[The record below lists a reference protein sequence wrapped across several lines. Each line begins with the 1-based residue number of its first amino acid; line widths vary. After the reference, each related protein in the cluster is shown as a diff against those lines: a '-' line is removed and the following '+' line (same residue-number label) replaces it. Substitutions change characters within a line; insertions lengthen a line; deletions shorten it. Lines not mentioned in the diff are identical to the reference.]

1 MIVPTLSTLVS
12 VRFRCSDDLS
22 AAGGENPLFYRK
34 SHLLSSSG
42 RSGQCTAAWSW
53 LAAPPPTNVS
63 RLIFRH
69 QMFFPQ
75 TFDHMLH
82 SANPSSIQGFTM
94 SSGSRVRNCT
104 HEGWRGAVPLC
115 QGSILS
121 LPSSRGEKTVHLKR
135 VEESLSIISR
145 THTLPSCTGRN
156 RVWFRIE
163 VVDMRG
169 NSFFCAAL
177 R

>member
-1 MIVPTLSTLVS
+1 M
-12 VRFRCSDDLS
+12 
-22 AAGGENPLFYRK
+22 
-34 SHLLSSSG
+34 
-42 RSGQCTAAWSW
+42 
-53 LAAPPPTNVS
+53 AAPPPTNVS

-69 QMFFPQ
+69 QMFFSPQ

-121 LPSSRGEKTVHLKR
+121 LPSSPLGEKRQCALKGWKRAFQLFPEHTHYLLGQEGIDFDFELKLYICGETPSFARPSDSLVALNHCQSPTVF
-135 VEESLSIISR
+135 R
-145 THTLPSCTGRN
+145 T
-156 RVWFRIE
+156 E
-163 VVDMRG
+163 
-169 NSFFCAAL
+169 
-177 R
+177 